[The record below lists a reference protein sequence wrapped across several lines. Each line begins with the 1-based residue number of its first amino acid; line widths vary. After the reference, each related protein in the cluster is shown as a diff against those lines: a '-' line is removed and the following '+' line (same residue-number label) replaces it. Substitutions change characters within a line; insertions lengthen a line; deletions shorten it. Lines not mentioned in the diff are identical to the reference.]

1 MNRRKKRKEVVG
13 TIITR
18 LLGVLAVISLLMAP
32 VLSEQITKA
41 CTCTSTVCPSSKGM
55 SCCCEN
61 KQDSTCFSQGC
72 HCPNLVSP
80 SGSMDVYDPGYSYF
94 GESSSRTYSRQNSS
108 TSSSGSIG
116 ESRYSGQTPDLS
128 NSGPPDLDA
137 VDYLPPSA
145 RHVFDVLA
153 TNGPLTQKDLIS
165 KTDLPPRTVRYALS
179 RLKGEDILEERF
191 CFQDARQS
199 LYSLAMTGLK

>member
-1 MNRRKKRKEVVG
+1 M
-13 TIITR
+13 IITR

-32 VLSEQITKA
+32 VLSEQIAKT
-41 CTCTSTVCPSSKGM
+41 CTCTSIGCPSPKVM
-55 SCCCEN
+55 SCCCEG

-80 SGSMDVYDPGYSYF
+80 SGSTDIYDPGYSYF
-94 GESSSRTYSRQNSS
+94 GESSSRTYTRQSPS
-108 TSSSGSIG
+108 TSGSGSVG
-116 ESRYSGQTPDLS
+116 GSRYSGPTPDNS
-128 NSGPPDLDA
+128 NNGPPDLD
-137 VDYLPPSA
+137 VVEYLPPSA

-179 RLKGEDILEERF
+179 RLRGEDILEERF

-199 LYSLAMTGLK
+199 LYSLAATGLK

>member
-1 MNRRKKRKEVVG
+1 M
-13 TIITR
+13 IITR
-18 LLGVLAVISLLMAP
+18 LIGVLAVISLLMAP
-32 VLSEQITKA
+32 VLSEQITK
-41 CTCTSTVCPSSKGM
+41 TCTGTSAGCQSSMGM
-55 SCCCEN
+55 SCCGS

-72 HCPNLVSP
+72 HCPDLVSP

-94 GESSSRTYSRQNSS
+94 GESSSRTYSRQGPS
-108 TSSSGSIG
+108 TSSSGSVAG
-116 ESRYSGQTPDLS
+116 GRYSGPTQDNS
-128 NSGPPDLDA
+128 NNGPPDLDV

-165 KTDLPPRTVRYALS
+165 KTDLPPRSVRYALS

>member
-1 MNRRKKRKEVVG
+1 L
-13 TIITR
+13 IITR

-32 VLSEQITKA
+32 ALSEQIAKTCA
-41 CTCTSTVCPSSKGM
+41 CTSIDCPSPKVM
-55 SCCCEN
+55 SCCCES
-61 KQDSTCFSQGC
+61 KQDSTGFSQGC

-94 GESSSRTYSRQNSS
+94 GESSSRTYGRQGPS
-108 TSSSGSIG
+108 TSSSGSVG
-116 ESRYSGQTPDLS
+116 ESRYSGPAPD
-128 NSGPPDLDA
+128 NSYNGPPDLD
-137 VDYLPPSA
+137 VIEYLPPSA

-179 RLKGEDILEERF
+179 RLKGEDILEKRF

-199 LYSLAMTGLK
+199 LYSLVMTSLK

>member
-1 MNRRKKRKEVVG
+1 M
-13 TIITR
+13 IITR
-18 LLGVLAVISLLMAP
+18 LLGVLAVICLLMAP
-32 VLSEQITKA
+32 VLSEQITKT
-41 CTCTSTVCPSSKGM
+41 CTCASADSHSTKGM
-55 SCCCEN
+55 GCCCGS

-72 HCPNLVSP
+72 HCPDLVSP
-80 SGSMDVYDPGYSYF
+80 SGSTDVYDPGYSYF
-94 GESSSRTYSRQNSS
+94 GESSSRTYNRQGPS
-108 TSSSGSIG
+108 TSSSSSVSG
-116 ESRYSGQTPDLS
+116 SRYSGPTPANS
-128 NSGPPDLDA
+128 NNELPDLD
-137 VDYLPPSA
+137 VVEYLPPSA

-199 LYSLAMTGLK
+199 LYSLAMTGQK